1 MSTTRL
7 FVLGDSISIGY
18 GPYLSHHLDG
28 FTYARKNPDADPADT
43 SITGQNGGDSGH
55 VVAYLRHLLSTGD
68 SSLRGAWL
76 LLNCGL
82 HDIKRKADGL
92 QVDINDYVANLEEAF
107 AIGRKLGATRIVWCR
122 TTPVDDAIHASR
134 CDLGVTRLASDV
146 EAYNHAADGACQKNS
161 VDVID
166 LHAFTLALGTDAF
179 SDHVHYTPEAC
190 DQQAKFVAAALIKTS
205 VGNPRHTYCTYAPL
219 LSLSAL
225 HTHPIRDRSPKVTQS
240 REAPSV
246 QQLAAPARLRRHRR
260 QPRAPSHKALLH
272 ILRRRLARRQ
282 EWQAGRTDV
291 CGDEILYR
299 L

>member
-1 MSTTRL
+1 MTSTRL

-43 SITGQNGGDSGH
+43 SVTGQNGGDSSH

-92 QVDINDYVANLEEAF
+92 QVDIHDYVANIEEAF
-107 AIGRKLGATRIVWCR
+107 AIGRELGATRIVWCR

-190 DQQAKFVAAALIKTS
+190 DQQAKFVAAALINQTS
-205 VGNPRHTYCTYAPL
+205 VGKSTTHI
-219 LSLSAL
+219 L
-225 HTHPIRDRSPKVTQS
+225 HIRSTAISIRSPHTSDPRSLTKSHARPLKFSAAACCTS
-240 REAPSV
+240 PASPPPPTAP
-246 QQLAAPARLRRHRR
+246 
-260 QPRAPSHKALLH
+260 
-272 ILRRRLARRQ
+272 
-282 EWQAGRTDV
+282 RT
-291 CGDEILYR
+291 IP
-299 L
+299 